1 MFSNEGQENS
11 LYELVRRRRSV
22 RRYTGEKAPD
32 DTVKKTILSRKN
44 E

>member
-22 RRYTGEKAPD
+22 RRCMGEEVLD
-32 DTVKKTILSRKN
+32 DTVKKAILSGKSK
-44 E
+44 

>member
-1 MFSNEGQENS
+1 MKVRKIRCMN
-11 LYELVRRRRSV
+11 LVRRRRSV